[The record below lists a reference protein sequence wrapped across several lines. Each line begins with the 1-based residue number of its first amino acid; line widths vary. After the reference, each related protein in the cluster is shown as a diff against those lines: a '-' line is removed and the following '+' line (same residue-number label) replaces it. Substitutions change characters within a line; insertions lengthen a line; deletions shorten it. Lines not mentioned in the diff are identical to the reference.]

1 MGLQAEE
8 EETRKRIQ
16 KKASVMAV
24 GSLLLSPRC

>member
-1 MGLQAEE
+1 MGLQAE